1 LLSTHFSNHPRTIV
15 IGNILLKSAMAG
27 AVLALAAAQP
37 AAAQSRKYDSEE
49 VIKNTRT
56 IDRSRDINTVT
67 EVPVRR
73 RTRETNHLVIHEN
86 ETRNVGV
93 IRHNRII
100 IEKEIRYVRRVPVV
114 TPVYFVTRYY
124 RLIEQPDF
132 IEVPVVQ
139 RRMQSCR
146 HRDSCGPIRVRD

>member
-1 LLSTHFSNHPRTIV
+1 MTSNV
-15 IGNILLKSAMAG
+15 VLKFALTG
-27 AVLALAAAQP
+27 AVLTLAAAPP

-100 IEKEIRYVRRVPVV
+100 IEKEIRYVRRAPVV
-114 TPVYFVTRYY
+114 TPVYFMTRHY
-124 RLIEQPDF
+124 RVIDAPDPAV
-132 IEVPVVQ
+132 VPVVRWQ
-139 RRMQSCR
+139 RPSCYG
-146 HRDSCGPIRVRD
+146 DACDALRVRD

>member
-1 LLSTHFSNHPRTIV
+1 M
-15 IGNILLKSAMAG
+15 IGNILLNSAMAS
-27 AVLALAAAQP
+27 AVLAFAAAQP
-37 AAAQSRKYDSEE
+37 AAAQPRKYDSEE

-56 IDRSRDINTVT
+56 IDRSRDINTIT

-114 TPVYFVTRYY
+114 TPVYIVRRHY
-124 RLIEQPDF
+124 RVIELVDTAA
-132 IEVPVVQ
+132 IPVMQ
-139 RRMQSCR
+139 RRRQSCYR
-146 HRDSCGPIRVRD
+146 EACAPLRVRD

>member
-1 LLSTHFSNHPRTIV
+1 VT
-15 IGNILLKSAMAG
+15 GNIILKFAGAG

-37 AAAQSRKYDSEE
+37 AVAQSRKYDSEE

-73 RTRETNHLVIHEN
+73 RIRETNHLVIHEN

-114 TPVYFVTRYY
+114 IPVYIVRRHY
-124 RLIEQPDF
+124 RVIELADTAV
-132 IEVPVVQ
+132 VPVVQ
-139 RRMQSCR
+139 RRRQSCY
-146 HRDSCGPIRVRD
+146 RDACAPLRVRD

>member
-1 LLSTHFSNHPRTIV
+1 M
-15 IGNILLKSAMAG
+15 IGNIILKFATVG

-73 RTRETNHLVIHEN
+73 RVRETNHLVIHEN

-114 TPVYFVTRYY
+114 TPVYFVTRHY
-124 RLIEQPDF
+124 RVIELADTM
-132 IEVPVVQ
+132 EVPVVQ
-139 RRMQSCR
+139 LRRQSCY
-146 HRDSCGPIRVRD
+146 RDSCGPLRVRD

>member
-1 LLSTHFSNHPRTIV
+1 M
-15 IGNILLKSAMAG
+15 IGNTLLKLAVVS

-37 AAAQSRKYDSEE
+37 AAAQSRKYDSQE

-73 RTRETNHLVIHEN
+73 RVRETNHLVIHEN

-114 TPVYFVTRYY
+114 TPVYIVRRHY
-124 RLIEQPDF
+124 RVIEVADTTV
-132 IEVPVVQ
+132 VPVVQ
-139 RRMQSCR
+139 HRRQSCY
-146 HRDSCGPIRVRD
+146 RDACAPLRVRD

>member
-1 LLSTHFSNHPRTIV
+1 MRGSTVFNIV
-15 IGNILLKSAMAG
+15 LKVVMAG
-27 AVLALAAAQP
+27 TMLAFAAQP

-56 IDRSRDINTVT
+56 IDRSRTINTIT

-73 RTRETNHLVIHEN
+73 TRETKHLVIHEN

-100 IEKEIRYVRRVPVV
+100 IEREIRYVRREPQVI
-114 TPVYFVTRYY
+114 PVYFVTRRY
-124 RLIEQPDF
+124 RVIEHPAPV
-132 IEVPVVQ
+132 VPVVQ
-139 RRMQSCR
+139 HRTHHCR
-146 HRDSCGPIRVRD
+146 YANGCGPLRVRG